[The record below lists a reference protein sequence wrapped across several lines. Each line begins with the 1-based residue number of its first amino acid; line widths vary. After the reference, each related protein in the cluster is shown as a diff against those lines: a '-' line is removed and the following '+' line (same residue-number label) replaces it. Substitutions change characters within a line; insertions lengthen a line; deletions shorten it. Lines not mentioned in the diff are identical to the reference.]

1 MPSGFAI
8 SYWQEISEKVQ
19 FLSQKIII
27 QGNLN
32 TVCIDAFDIYHK
44 IIIKNDGRDRIIP
57 YSTSTLGWGI
67 SPCKYYSIM
76 YPADF
81 SMFSPTPVQ
90 NYAVLFRKHQHM
102 FSNFTLCLLISKIS
116 KFVESR
122 LPFRNE
128 RWLF

>member
-81 SMFSPTPVQ
+81 SVFSPTPVR

-122 LPFRNE
+122 LPFHNE